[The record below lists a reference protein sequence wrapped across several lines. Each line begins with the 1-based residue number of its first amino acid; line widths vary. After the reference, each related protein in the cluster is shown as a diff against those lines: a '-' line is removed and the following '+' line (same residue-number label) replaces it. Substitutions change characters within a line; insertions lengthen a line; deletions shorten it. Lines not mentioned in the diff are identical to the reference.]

1 MKWLD
6 NLFAAL
12 RQSYTMEDRK
22 SFPFEIRDLPLAYRK
37 LWLEKV
43 MAAIVQVKDIKAVVG
58 RFNSANEIRVP
69 FVDLLKTA
77 RQEKHPQIELLCEF
91 FYKLAKAKA
100 KNCPFSS
107 DGKNIKYDDDEI
119 QKILAETPFVK
130 AVEPKKLGQL
140 SAYLH
145 MLAWNMHTDS
155 FAGIYYHGPYKTE
168 KGILIIREF
177 FDLDCREVWSG
188 SEIPFKTIILL
199 AIYNPIDIK
208 MKFYTEMITDKNFN
222 EELIEY
228 AVIVDNNPLNEI
240 GTLLK
245 NVKELAAKQKSRLH
259 ALEGM
264 DMKKKFIE
272 IQGFRFRHLFN
283 AAGMDWKPS
292 SEMLYSLAIT
302 EPIRKWDLSEMSKE
316 DAFARFES
324 FLDPRK

>member
-6 NLFAAL
+6 NLFMAL
-12 RQSYTMEDRK
+12 RDSYTMENRK

-43 MAAIVQVKDIKAVVG
+43 MAAIAEIRDIKELAG
-58 RFNSANEIRVP
+58 RLNSANEIRVP
-69 FVDLLKTA
+69 FVELLKTA
-77 RQEKHPQIELLCEF
+77 RQEKHPQIELLCKF

-107 DGKNIKYDDDEI
+107 DGKNIKYDGDEI
-119 QKILAETPFVK
+119 KKILAETPFVK
-130 AVEPKKLGQL
+130 AVEPKKFGQL

-145 MLAWNMHTDS
+145 MLVWNLHTDS

-168 KGILIIREF
+168 KGILIAREF
-177 FDLDCREVWSG
+177 FDLDCREIWPESA
-188 SEIPFKTIILL
+188 IPFKTITLL

-208 MKFYTEMITDKNFN
+208 MKFYTEMANDKNFN
-222 EELIEY
+222 DELIEY
-228 AVIVDNNPLNEI
+228 AVIADNKPLNEI
-240 GTLLK
+240 GTLL
-245 NVKELAAKQKSRLH
+245 NAVKELAHEQKSRLH
-259 ALEGM
+259 ALE
-264 DMKKKFIE
+264 DIKMKNKFIE

-302 EPIRKWDLSEMSKE
+302 EPVRKWDLSEMPKE